1 MIRILT
7 VDDVKEYKNKIPP
20 FGPLGWVTYKRTY
33 ARPIEGENRTENWWE
48 TCLRVLNGNYALEID
63 RINEIGKWTKDYRDK
78 LKQEALQAYDLMFN
92 LKWLPPGR
100 GLWASGVPVSQLNG
114 ATLTNCWYV
123 DVEPRHDKCSYPFCF
138 AMDMLMLGG
147 GVGFG
152 VRNNTISKFPVVKN
166 GVNLYIVCR
175 EDHRDFQFL
184 DTDKIPL
191 DTHQYVVLHD
201 SREGWVYGLKKVI
214 DTAFLSKRGHK
225 KNLVIDIS
233 NIRPSGE
240 VIKGFGGVSSGP
252 FPLVEMLRG
261 VNKLLNSRA
270 ELKLTDTDCVDIMT
284 MIGRCVV
291 SGGVRRSAMLALG
304 DSDSEDFKLLKNPKL
319 DDDYHNW
326 AIQDHR
332 WASNNSIAI
341 TDDSNVSWT
350 EFSETVFV
358 KGEPGFFNEPLV
370 QHYGRFEE
378 ELEDK
383 ATGTNPCLSPDT
395 LIQTKQGV
403 FRIDELPGKTVDVW
417 DGNEWKTVNQFKVTG
432 TNKKIFNVQLHSGQ
446 VIQATE
452 EHEFDLENGD
462 RKKLKELRVGD
473 KLKTHQIELDFPNNE
488 PGAYLKGFL
497 LGDGTSNKQTPIL
510 FVYEPKK
517 GCLKRL
523 QSSFD
528 ELTPE
533 FHEAPRK
540 ASTAFMVIPDGN
552 RDRIKGIT
560 SCKDQLMPWVTGNRH
575 RIFYEALNW
584 SRESRC
590 QFIAGYFDAD
600 GSIMDTKNGFGY
612 QVSSVNKEVLDTVQL
627 ILQSL
632 GVKSSL
638 RLNKTA
644 GKKDFGPN
652 RGGTYETQAL
662 YRLTISQISAIKLA
676 KLVKFERLVS
686 FAKRETK
693 YKLKDNSTKVLS
705 IEYSHIAKK
714 VYCCE
719 TNDPKSMSL
728 ANGVVI
734 GRCGEISLE
743 SYEPCNLSE
752 VFPSNCTTPEEL
764 VDAVKM
770 AYKYAKRVTLSKYHW
785 PESVEVVQRN
795 RRIGVSLSGIQ
806 DWKLKWDLSDSGF
819 MNDLDTL
826 YCLLRAKDKQFSKK
840 LGITES
846 IKITTVK
853 PSGTISLL
861 AGVSPGIHYPYSAYY
876 IRRIQF
882 QEGDPILRYL
892 EECGLPCHKAAQT
905 PNAVVVEFPIK
916 VPTADHP
923 KFKSAGEVSVKEQLD
938 NQVDLQAYWADN
950 QVSCTISIREE
961 DRDLLPGL
969 IQEYSTKLK
978 STSFLPYSPSLKEH
992 YVDLPYEPITK
1003 EQYEVLMSQIKQWP
1017 NAAHTK
1023 DSGDDYTIEVE
1034 ECVGG
1039 ACPIK

>member
-7 VDDVKEYKNKIPP
+7 ADDVKEYKSKTPP

-33 ARPIEGENRTENWWE
+33 ARPVEGESRTENWWE

-63 RINEIGKWTKDYRDK
+63 RANELGQWTKDYRST
-78 LKQEALQAYDLMFN
+78 LKEEALKAYDLMFN

-152 VRNNTISKFPVVKN
+152 VRKQTISKFPTVKN

-175 EDHRDFQFL
+175 EDHRDYQFL
-184 DTDKIPL
+184 DIDKIPL

-240 VIKGFGGVSSGP
+240 PIKGFGGISSGP

-261 VNKLLNSRA
+261 VNKLLNKRA
-270 ELKLTDTDCVDIMT
+270 ELQLTDVDCVDIMT

-304 DSDSEDFKLLKNPKL
+304 DSESEEFKLLKNPKL
-319 DDDYHNW
+319 DDEYHNW
-326 AIQDHR
+326 AIQNHR
-332 WASNNSIAI
+332 WASNNSIAL
-341 TDDSNVSWT
+341 TRNSNVAWT

-358 KGEPGFFNEPLV
+358 KGEPGFFNEVLV
-370 QHYGRFEE
+370 QQYGRTGE

-383 ATGTNPCLSPDT
+383 ATGTNPCLIPGT
-395 LIQTKQGV
+395 LIQTRQGV
-403 FRIDELPGKTVDVW
+403 FPIQDLIGKTVDVW
-417 DGNEWKTVNQFKVTG
+417 NGEEWKTVNQFKVTG
-432 TNKKIFNVQLHSGQ
+432 QNKKVYTVELHSGQ
-446 VIQATE
+446 TITATA

-462 RKKLKELRVGD
+462 RKKLKNLNIGD
-473 KLKTHQIELDFPNNE
+473 KLKTHDIELDFSHTE

-497 LGDGTSNKQTPIL
+497 LGDGTSNDVTPIL
-510 FVYEPKK
+510 FVYDPKK
-517 GCLKRL
+517 CCLNRL
-523 QSSFD
+523 QKSFE
-528 ELTPE
+528 ELIPE
-533 FHEAPRK
+533 DHIAPKK
-540 ASTAFMVIPDGN
+540 ASTTFMVIPDGN

-560 SCKDQLMPWVTGNRH
+560 SCKDQLMPWVTSNRQ
-575 RIFYEALNW
+575 RVFYEVLNW
-584 SRESRC
+584 SKASRC

-612 QVSSVNKEVLDTVQL
+612 QVSSVNKAILEAIQL

-632 GVKSSL
+632 GVKSCL
-638 RLNKTA
+638 RLNKP
-644 GKKDFGPN
+644 GGEKDFGPD
-652 RGGTYETQAL
+652 RGGICQIQPL
-662 YRLTISQISAIKLA
+662 YRLTVSQGAAIKLS

-693 YKLKDNSTKVLS
+693 YKLKDNSSKVVS
-705 IEYSHIAKK
+705 IQYSHISPK

-752 VFPSNCTTPEEL
+752 VFPSNCADSDEL
-764 VDAVKM
+764 TSAIKM

-806 DWKLKWDLSDSGF
+806 DWKLKWGLSGTEFRDY
-819 MNDLDTL
+819 LDTL
-826 YCLLRAKDKQFSKK
+826 YLMLRAKDKQFSKK
-840 LGITES
+840 LGISES

-882 QEGDPILRYL
+882 QDGDPILGYL
-892 EECGLPCHKAAQT
+892 AECGLPFHKAAQT

-916 VPTADHP
+916 VPTSDNP
-923 KFKSAGEVSVKEQLD
+923 LFSSAGEVSVRTQLS
-938 NQVDLQAYWADN
+938 NQADLQHYWADN

-961 DRDLLPGL
+961 DRDALPGL
-969 IQEYSTKLK
+969 IAEFKHELK
-978 STSFLPYSPSLKEH
+978 STSFLPYSPDLKEH

-1003 EQYEVLMSQIKQWP
+1003 EKYEELMAQIKQWP
-1017 NAAHTK
+1017 NPQSFLEK
-1023 DSGDDYTIEVE
+1023 DYTVDIE

-1039 ACPIK
+1039 ACPVK